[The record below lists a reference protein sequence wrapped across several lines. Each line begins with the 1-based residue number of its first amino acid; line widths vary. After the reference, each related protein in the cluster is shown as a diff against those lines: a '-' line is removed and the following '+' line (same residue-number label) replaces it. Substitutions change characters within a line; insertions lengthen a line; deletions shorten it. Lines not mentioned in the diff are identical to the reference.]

1 MINIA
6 KLASDIAGDIAIA
19 GQSCRE
25 FFWDIAD
32 VAWHVRSQFRRR
44 HTVWSFAEREQDL
57 YRQLGRDGYTL
68 LVDGVSVQR
77 TPHLDTTIKAIRN
90 CETMR
95 HQVSRGLA
103 NTPWDVR
110 TSVSARRLTHFVR
123 TRSWQIHAVAV
134 PERSPWIGRSLPLE
148 TPTGLCVAVRRDQSV
163 HPFTPDW
170 RLLDG
175 DHLMVL
181 TPPANSSDWDQWITR
196 GPADA
201 TDTR

>member
-1 MINIA
+1 MITIA
-6 KLASDIAGDIAIA
+6 KLASDVAADLAIA

-44 HTVWSFAEREQDL
+44 QTVWNLVEREQYL
-57 YRQLGRDGYTL
+57 YRQMGREGYAL
-68 LVDGVSVQR
+68 LVDGVSIQR
-77 TPHLDTTIKAIRN
+77 TPHLDTTLQEIRN
-90 CETMR
+90 SEAMR
-95 HQVSRGLA
+95 QQHSRGLA

-123 TRSWQIHAVAV
+123 TGSWQIHAVAV
-134 PERSPWIGRSLPLE
+134 AEGSPWIGRALPLE
-148 TPTGLCVAVRRDQSV
+148 TPTGLCVAVRRDQSL

-175 DHLMVL
+175 DLLMVL
-181 TPPANSSDWDQWITR
+181 TPPANFSDWDQWITR
-196 GPADA
+196 GAADA
-201 TDTR
+201 TDAR